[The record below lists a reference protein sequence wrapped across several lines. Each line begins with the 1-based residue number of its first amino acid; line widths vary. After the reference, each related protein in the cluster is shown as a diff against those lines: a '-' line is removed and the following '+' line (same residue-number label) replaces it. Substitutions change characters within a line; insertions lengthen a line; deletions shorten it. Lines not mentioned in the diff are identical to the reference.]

1 MVLMVGVFEHQG
13 YENMREEK
21 RLILLKRLLQ
31 QELASEQ
38 PSLVYVED
46 LKLSIKWVE
55 VSGCDDYQMVENV

>member
-1 MVLMVGVFEHQG
+1 
-13 YENMREEK
+13 MREEK